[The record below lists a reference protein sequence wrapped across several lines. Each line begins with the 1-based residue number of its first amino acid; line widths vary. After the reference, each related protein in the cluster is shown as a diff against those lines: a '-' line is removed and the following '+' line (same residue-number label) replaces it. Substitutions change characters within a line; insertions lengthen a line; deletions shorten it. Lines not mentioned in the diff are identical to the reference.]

1 MNNKIIIS
9 EELQGQR
16 LDKALSLIC
25 KDYSRSHLTLM
36 VELGS
41 VLVNDKIEK
50 PSYKVKLGD
59 IILINEMESKEDD
72 SIDAEDIP
80 LDIVYEDN
88 DIIVINKA
96 QGMVVHPAV
105 GHHEHTLVN
114 ALLHHCKDLSGING
128 KIRPGIVHRIDKDT
142 SGLIVAAK
150 NDYAH
155 EFLAEQLKDHTMN
168 REYIA
173 LVKGVIQENEGK
185 IDLPIARSKQNRQK
199 MCVEAVNGKRAVTYF
214 TVLERFYDYTLVKC
228 RLETG
233 RTHQIRV
240 HMSYISHPIEG
251 DKIYSKSKSR
261 LYDEGQLLHAYR
273 LNLIH
278 PSTKKKMSFECD
290 IPDYFKKVIEN
301 LKKR

>member
-1 MNNKIIIS
+1 METYKVNDFQVNM
-9 EELQGQR
+9 R
-16 LDKALSLIC
+16 LDKILVSFMPEKSRTYISKLIDEGNC
-25 KDYSRSHLTLM
+25 
-36 VELGS
+36 
-41 VLVNDKIEK
+41 LVNDKPAKASMKLKAGDVISINVPEDK
-50 PSYKVKLGD
+50 PLEV
-59 IILINEMESKEDD
+59 N
-72 SIDAEDIP
+72 AEDIP